1 MLVNGTHTEL
11 GPTKGRNG
19 HTAYQLSYVWQGG
32 RVKGKRKRR
41 EILFASVT
49 EKLLVRCS
57 FEMQLKRVDK
67 LNKFHAYPCP
77 KPGTCS
83 TVDLRFESF

>member
-11 GPTKGRNG
+11 GPTTGRNG

-67 LNKFHAYPCP
+67 LNSMLTHVPSQEHA
-77 KPGTCS
+77 
-83 TVDLRFESF
+83 VLLI